1 MDNTGYLRWKAASG
15 ATGYQWSYST
25 NGGSSYSDPI
35 TCVGEEADIS
45 DAINESIVAAQ
56 SGSKESL
63 DLKFKVKSL
72 PDGGESTVDYCSSRV
87 EGYYRPADSKKL
99 YVDLGYT
106 QHDITERVP
115 ATAAEGGMSCDNHF
129 NVPSV
134 MHVNELMTFSL
145 MFDSGS
151 SAGSYAQFEFL
162 GNGVNATNSGTY
174 GFLLSR
180 SGKIQVYSSG
190 TKVYRQRRIAHEI
203 MMFRK

>member
-1 MDNTGYLRWKAASG
+1 MYIKSKKTTINVLICMLTVLLSLTCFISLKRSSVVKADATVSAPQELRVDNTGYLRWKAASG

-106 QHDITERVP
+106 QHDITERVGITGIP
-115 ATAAEGGMSCDNHF
+115 FFC
-129 NVPSV
+129 
-134 MHVNELMTFSL
+134 
-145 MFDSGS
+145 
-151 SAGSYAQFEFL
+151 
-162 GNGVNATNSGTY
+162 
-174 GFLLSR
+174 
-180 SGKIQVYSSG
+180 K
-190 TKVYRQRRIAHEI
+190 
-203 MMFRK
+203 